1 MAIEPGPQFPFPE
14 EAFPGKDWAN
24 ELNKM
29 GFTKNEQRSASG
41 SASRSTSCIRCGT
54 SSNVTIGIK
63 KYGKFPIC
71 NGCQIDDIKKATK
84 D

>member
-29 GFTKNEQRSASG
+29 GFTKNEQLSASG
-41 SASRSTSCIRCGT
+41 SASRGT
-54 SSNVTIGIK
+54 S
-63 KYGKFPIC
+63 
-71 NGCQIDDIKKATK
+71 
-84 D
+84 